1 MKGPKYILTIATV
14 FLFLLAATTPVF
26 AQGAGTEWDNLNQEV
41 MELYRTGNYD
51 RAVVVAKKA
60 LEVAEHYRY

>member
-1 MKGPKYILTIATV
+1 MSDPAFAVLVAV
-14 FLFLLAATTPVF
+14 AVF

-51 RAVVVAKKA
+51 CAVVVAKKA